1 MRWERRTRVLF
12 HSLLAVLARFTV
24 VYLCASSV
32 TVFVAVAIQDE
43 AIEAAQTSGV
53 NHINHVCE
61 SLKATD

>member
-24 VYLCASSV
+24 VYLCASS
-32 TVFVAVAIQDE
+32 VFVAVAIQDE